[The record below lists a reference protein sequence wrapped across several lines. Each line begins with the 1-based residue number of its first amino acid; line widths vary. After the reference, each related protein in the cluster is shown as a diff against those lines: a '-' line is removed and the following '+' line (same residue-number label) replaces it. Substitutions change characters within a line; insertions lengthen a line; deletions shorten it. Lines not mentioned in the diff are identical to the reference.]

1 MLDIIPNAE
10 QMTALVGKPLYEIW
24 EKLCALIDERYAMEA
39 AWNRGGKAWTYLLA
53 GVLRN
58 VYHAINPVPFPHRIQ
73 LLRFVGIGRLR
84 CGAGWRRGSLC
95 RRRLAGRRRCAG
107 RIRPGGLRI
116 RKAAQG
122 NPYRCAKQQERD
134 PALHIGTCLLSEWST
149 VYRRCIPSALMRFA
163 DFRRNST
170 GRLAA
175 RRGDFSNT
183 VAVLE
188 SPSAAGAM
196 RRLIPR

>member
-10 QMTALVGKPLYEIW
+10 QMTALVGKPLYEVW
-24 EKLCALIDERYAMEA
+24 EKLCALIDERYAMEV

-107 RIRPGGLRI
+107 RVRPGG
-116 RKAAQG
+116 
-122 NPYRCAKQQERD
+122 
-134 PALHIGTCLLSEWST
+134 
-149 VYRRCIPSALMRFA
+149 VRF
-163 DFRRNST
+163 R
-170 GRLAA
+170 
-175 RRGDFSNT
+175 
-183 VAVLE
+183 
-188 SPSAAGAM
+188 
-196 RRLIPR
+196 

>member
-10 QMTALVGKPLYEIW
+10 QMTALVGKPLYEVW

-95 RRRLAGRRRCAG
+95 RRRLAGDAPEGFAREASG
-107 RIRPGGLRI
+107 SAKPLRATHT
-116 RKAAQG
+116 AAQSS
-122 NPYRCAKQQERD
+122 RKETLRF
-134 PALHIGTCLLSEWST
+134 I
-149 VYRRCIPSALMRFA
+149 SALAFSPNGALCTEDAFHPPRC
-163 DFRRNST
+163 DLPIS
-170 GRLAA
+170 GGIL
-175 RRGDFSNT
+175 RGGWRQEGETSQ
-183 VAVLE
+183 
-188 SPSAAGAM
+188 
-196 RRLIPR
+196 IP